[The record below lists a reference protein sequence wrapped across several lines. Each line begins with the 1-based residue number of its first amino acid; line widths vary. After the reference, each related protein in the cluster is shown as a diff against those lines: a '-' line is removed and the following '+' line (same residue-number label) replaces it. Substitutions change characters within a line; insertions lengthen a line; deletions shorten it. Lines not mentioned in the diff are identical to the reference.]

1 MKEASCHDNKMVAYY
16 NKIRKLKERFDGLEL
31 HHILRRDNLAAD
43 FLAKIASS
51 QGLAPSGVFVNN
63 MHEPLVR
70 AIQSHDQTTGAS
82 SKAEPALSVEH
93 HHYLEVARPP
103 GLMAIDQAVA
113 ETRSD

>member
-1 MKEASCHDNKMVAYY
+1 MAYY
-16 NKIRKLKERFDGLEL
+16 DEVRKLKERFDGLEL

-43 FLAKIASS
+43 SLVKLSSS
-51 QGLAPSGVFVNN
+51 QGPAPLGVFVNDA
-63 MHEPLVR
+63 HEPSVR
-70 AIQSHDQTTGAS
+70 AIRLHDQTTGAS